1 MRLPGRFGVRA
12 FSLYQMYQ
20 LIFSHIYIRAL
31 GGCAGVFLS
40 NPYISLYIVVQEGQK
55 PPGLCRCWIFP
66 VPHDC
71 DTRGTNG
78 TSPAPFCT
86 SCRSRVALR
95 TSRYG
100 TRRKRVCCPY
110 GPQRCRLGS
119 SFQPCSCRRIV
130 LTSARSCRGKRW
142 GSLPKHSAHTSTAL
156 I

>member
-1 MRLPGRFGVRA
+1 MLLPGRFGVRA
-12 FSLYQMYQ
+12 FPLSPVYR
-20 LIFSHIYIRAL
+20 FSYARIELRAL
-31 GGCAGVFLS
+31 GGSRGCFLP
-40 NPYISLYIVVQEGQK
+40 NPDISLYTVVQEVQK

-78 TSPAPFCT
+78 TSPTPFCT
-86 SCRSRVALR
+86 SCRSRVALC

-119 SFQPCSCRRIV
+119 SFQPCICRRIV